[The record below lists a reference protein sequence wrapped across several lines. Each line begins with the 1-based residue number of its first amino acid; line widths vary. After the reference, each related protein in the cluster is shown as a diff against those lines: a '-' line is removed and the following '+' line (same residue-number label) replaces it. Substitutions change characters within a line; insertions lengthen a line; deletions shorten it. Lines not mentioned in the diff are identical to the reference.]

1 MKKMQ
6 VNTDS
11 FLYENIETFYKITQY
26 LRLYIQELLNGG
38 IDEKVFENINKIS
51 REETFKLSQE
61 IINKLGINL
70 NILELNNT
78 GRIKIIHVNQ
88 NNIDFSNNNSLRKNI
103 IGRTYNGKE
112 KYITTTFSGL
122 NIDVPLLVHEA
133 VHYSNQNKIN
143 TENSHNF
150 SEALSLFSEYI
161 SVEYLKDNGYVNNL
175 YPIMIRLKDTLSK
188 IEKIIGNL
196 TAIYIYKLTGTITS
210 DSFKKIFPSE
220 NENGYYELIK
230 KIKLEE
236 NSKVDIYFEFRY
248 IFGTM
253 LSIYMYNKYK
263 KDPKF
268 ISKLSKLNNNLNQN
282 YETSLSYID
291 LTPSDIEN
299 LQKIKK
305 SMDELKTEFMY
316 NNIKL

>member
-1 MKKMQ
+1 M
-6 VNTDS
+6 
-11 FLYENIETFYKITQY
+11 
-26 LRLYIQELLNGG
+26 
-38 IDEKVFENINKIS
+38 
-51 REETFKLSQE
+51 
-61 IINKLGINL
+61 
-70 NILELNNT
+70 
-78 GRIKIIHVNQ
+78 
-88 NNIDFSNNNSLRKNI
+88 
-103 IGRTYNGKE
+103 
-112 KYITTTFSGL
+112 
-122 NIDVPLLVHEA
+122 
-133 VHYSNQNKIN
+133 HYSNQNKNN

-161 SVEYLKDNGYVNNL
+161 SIEYLKENGYVNNL
-175 YPIMIRLKDTLSK
+175 YPIMIRSKDTLSK

-196 TAIYIYKLTGTITS
+196 TALYIHKLTGTITS

-220 NENGYYELIK
+220 NETGYYELIK

-236 NSKVDIYFEFRY
+236 NSKVDIYFEFIY

-253 LSIYMYNKYK
+253 LSIYMYNEYK

-282 YETSLSYID
+282 YEISLSYID

-299 LQKIKK
+299 LEKIKK
-305 SMDELKTEFMY
+305 SMNELRTEFIE